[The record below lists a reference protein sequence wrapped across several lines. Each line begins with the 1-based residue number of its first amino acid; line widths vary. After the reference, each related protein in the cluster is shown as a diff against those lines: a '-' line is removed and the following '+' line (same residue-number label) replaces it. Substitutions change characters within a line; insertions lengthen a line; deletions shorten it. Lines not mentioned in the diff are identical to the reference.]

1 MTRRDGRNHE
11 KGAALIV
18 VLLLVATLSFI
29 LLSITNTVTAS
40 VERSAADRARA
51 DIYWRAAAG
60 EQIARKILVRYL
72 EAKPARMAPDS
83 DIFAGPIETPIEGGK
98 ATINFYD
105 ATACFNVNS
114 LVAGGPGSY
123 AADAANVP
131 KFVALMEGIGLGT
144 GEARKLADV
153 VTDFIDSD
161 DTTSGQGAED
171 GFYTALPTPYRTSG
185 QLIRSVSELRAMDGV
200 SRSLY
205 QRVRPYLCALDASTP
220 MAVNGN
226 MLRPA
231 QAPLAAALIGP
242 DAGVSPADLAA
253 AIEAIPPGG
262 VSSVAE
268 FPAPLP
274 TVPGISAVSSHIEV
288 RITLEVNLLTIEE
301 KLLFDAT
308 ASPPR
313 LVARTFGD
321 DF

>member
-1 MTRRDGRNHE
+1 MTLKAGRERE

-40 VERSAADRARA
+40 VERSTADRARA

-60 EQIARKILVRYL
+60 EQIARVILSRYL
-72 EAKPARMAPDS
+72 EGKPARMAPNS
-83 DIFAGPIETPIEGGK
+83 DIFAGPIETPIEGGR

-105 ATACFNVNS
+105 ATACFNLNS
-114 LVAGGPGSY
+114 LVAGGQGSF

-131 KFVALMEGIGLGT
+131 KFAALLEGIGLGT
-144 GEARKLADV
+144 GEARKIADV
-153 VTDFIDSD
+153 IIDFVDSD

-171 GFYTALPTPYRTSG
+171 GFYTALPTPYRTGG

-200 SRSLY
+200 SRAIF
-205 QRVRPYLCALDASTP
+205 QRVRPFLCALDTSAP
-220 MAVNGN
+220 MAINGN

-231 QAPLAAALIGP
+231 QAPLAAALLGP
-242 DAGVSPADLAA
+242 DASAADFAA
-253 AIEAIPPGG
+253 AIEAMPPGG
-262 VSSVAE
+262 VAAVTD
-268 FPAPLP
+268 FPSPLP
-274 TVPGISAVSSHIEV
+274 TVPGISTVSNYIEAQI
-288 RITLEVNLLTIEE
+288 RLEVNHLTIEE

-308 ASPPR
+308 TSPPK
-313 LVARTFGD
+313 LIARTFGD